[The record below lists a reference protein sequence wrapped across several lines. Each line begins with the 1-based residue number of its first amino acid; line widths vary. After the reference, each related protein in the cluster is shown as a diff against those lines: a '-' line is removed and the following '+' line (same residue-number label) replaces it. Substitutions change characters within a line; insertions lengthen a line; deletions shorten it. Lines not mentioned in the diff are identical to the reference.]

1 MRTWYYVL
9 SSGNRIVSRV
19 ESGLYCS
26 MDIVQVDLGT
36 ILNNVPTEKQFFNN
50 FNLNFLM
57 HNMQILPLKLY
68 FVHSK
73 IPKTPRGETPEI
85 KVNVLTWTTNKPH
98 FVNLKKLNFPFSK
111 EGQNNCLITKAS
123 TQDLILI

>member
-1 MRTWYYVL
+1 
-9 SSGNRIVSRV
+9 
-19 ESGLYCS
+19 

-36 ILNNVPTEKQFFNN
+36 ILNNVSREKFNTSSTSRVEHKPIGLSKDLLETKTRMWNLTRTPPEKQFFNN
-50 FNLNFLM
+50 FNINFLM

-85 KVNVLTWTTNKPH
+85 KVDVLTWTTNKPH
-98 FVNLKKLNFPFSK
+98 FVNLENTEIFFPKGRSK
-111 EGQNNCLITKAS
+111 
-123 TQDLILI
+123 